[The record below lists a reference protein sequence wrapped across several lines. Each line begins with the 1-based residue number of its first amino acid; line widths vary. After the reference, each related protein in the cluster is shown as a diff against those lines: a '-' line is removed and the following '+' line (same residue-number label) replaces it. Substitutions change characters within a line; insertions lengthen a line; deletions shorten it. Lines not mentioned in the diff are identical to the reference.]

1 MAEIKKLYALD
12 IPAVGGTQTIW
23 IAEELHQLPVKD
35 AVAAHFGIS
44 RDHVIQWLNLVENQG
59 CQVGRKDGLPCRG
72 HITPSDI
79 PPTPDLFNPHTL
91 YACPAHVN
99 RSVAS
104 TDFE

>member
-59 CQVGRKDGLPCRG
+59 CQVRRKDGLPCRG

-79 PPTPDLFNPHTL
+79 PATPDLFNPHIL